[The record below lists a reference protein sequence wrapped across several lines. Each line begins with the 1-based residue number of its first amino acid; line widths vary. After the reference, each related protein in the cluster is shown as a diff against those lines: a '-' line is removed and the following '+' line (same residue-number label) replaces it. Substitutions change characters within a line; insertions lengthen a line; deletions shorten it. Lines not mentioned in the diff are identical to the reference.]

1 MQNKHARMK
10 RRMST
15 IIKALRERQIS
26 INSSRGSR
34 SVVGQLL
41 RHRGPQAGLFVV
53 ICLHVLALF
62 APLLA
67 THGPILPSLS
77 DRLSPPSRSH
87 WFGTDGLGRD
97 VFSRMLFGARY
108 SLSMGFLATICS
120 VIIGGPIGFLAGFY
134 AGSQR
139 GWIDGI
145 LMRIMDIMLAFPALL
160 LALLLVSALGPSL
173 ENAVIAV
180 VMVSVP
186 IYARLARGSVLV
198 VKEREYVTAARVCGT
213 TDLIIVI
220 RHILPN
226 SIQPL
231 IVQGTLGVG
240 AAILV
245 GAALSFLGLGVRPPT
260 PEWGAMIYDGRGVL
274 ETAPWVA
281 GFPGLGV
288 LATVL
293 GINLLGDGLRDALD
307 PRIRVGRG

>member
-1 MQNKHARMK
+1 
-10 RRMST
+10 MST

-26 INSSRGSR
+26 IKSSLGSR

-41 RHRGPQAGLFVV
+41 RHRGPQAGLFIV
-53 ICLHVLALF
+53 ICLQVLALF

-67 THGPILPSLS
+67 THDPILPSLS
-77 DRLSPPSRSH
+77 DRLSPPSQSH

-97 VFSRMLFGARY
+97 LFSRMLFGARY

-120 VIIGGPIGFLAGFY
+120 IIIGGPIGFLAGFY
-134 AGSQR
+134 AGSQQD
-139 GWIDGI
+139 WIDVI

-173 ENAVIAV
+173 ENAVIAIAI
-180 VMVSVP
+180 VSVP
-186 IYARLARGSVLV
+186 TYARLARGSVLV

-260 PEWGAMIYDGRGVL
+260 PEWGAMIYDGRGAL